1 MPDSDIEQRIRERAF
16 HIWIEQGQPEG
27 KDREH
32 WEQAE
37 SELMAGIAAPQNQ
50 VEPAQGRSVR
60 DEPGQVKPASSESVP
75 SEPAGMESAPA
86 APAVDAIG
94 QIKYAAA
101 RDVDQGGAE
110 PSPRQ
115 SQSAVQR
122 WHSYQSA
129 AQSWDH
135 YKQRCGGY

>member
-1 MPDSDIEQRIRERAF
+1 MPDNDIEQCIRERAF
-16 HIWIEQGQPEG
+16 SIWIEQGQPEG

-37 SELMAGIAAPQNQ
+37 GELMAGIAVPESPIAS
-50 VEPAQGRSVR
+50 AQGH
-60 DEPGQVKPASSESVP
+60 EPASSEPAPNEPVP
-75 SEPAGMESAPA
+75 SEPVGIGSAPA
-86 APAVDAIG
+86 APAIDAIS

-101 RDVDQGGAE
+101 RDVNQGGTDS
-110 PSPRQ
+110 SPQQFRSTQ
-115 SQSAVQR
+115 N
-122 WHSYQSA
+122 WDSYQSA